1 MKSPLRRAFLREA
14 GAENVRGRET
24 RKARCGGVCH
34 ERRLRRAFCRK
45 GRLCFF
51 CYSIYIAH
59 IGGVLQFYKPKERAG
74 GEKREKI
81 GQKGGEEGRNGAEV
95 LAIIIIRISV

>member
-1 MKSPLRRAFLREA
+1 MGGARGHASEGFGGLLPQREA
-14 GAENVRGRET
+14 V
-24 RKARCGGVCH
+24 
-34 ERRLRRAFCRK
+34 
-45 GRLCFF
+45 FF

-59 IGGVLQFYKPKERAG
+59 FGGVFQFYKPKERAG

-95 LAIIIIRISV
+95 LAIIIIRISVFEYRSKKSGRLV